1 MIQHVKKKL
10 SKRELYERDGFTKHG
25 RTKPY
30 KRHRVVADNF
40 DDAQEFLRH
49 ALEDSEPEDR
59 WLDSIPN
66 D

>member
-25 RTKPY
+25 RAKPY
-30 KRHRVVADNF
+30 KRHRVVIDDF
-40 DDAQEFLRH
+40 DDAQEFLRRIPE
-49 ALEDSEPEDR
+49 ASESEDC